1 MILTLIPL
9 DECLEKLS
17 DVGEL
22 LVVAEEKRGKLRG

>member
-22 LVVAEEKRGKLRG
+22 LIVPEEKR